1 MTRPQCRS
9 ARPACARRRNL
20 RADILGLSPG
30 QYVAPQ
36 RVDLYLLVAVLISLQ
51 LVSLI
56 CAATK
61 V

>member
-1 MTRPQCRS
+1 MTQPQCRS
-9 ARPACARRRNL
+9 ARLVCARRRNL
-20 RADILGLSPG
+20 RADILDLSPG
-30 QYVAPQ
+30 QYVAPR
-36 RVDLYLLVAVLISLQ
+36 RVDLCLLIAVLISLQ